1 MSKPNM
7 IWRVLKAKCPNCSK
21 GNIFLNK
28 SVFPLSGMLKT
39 VDHCTN
45 CGQKINT
52 GNDSAPGMN
61 YALSVIVYF
70 LGFVSYACIW
80 GITYK
85 DNSFIYSFIFST
97 IIVVLVQPWL
107 MRLSKA
113 IYIYIF
119 IRSH

>member
-1 MSKPNM
+1 MPKPNT
-7 IWRVLKAKCPNCSK
+7 IWCVLNAKCPTCGK
-21 GNIFLNK
+21 GEIFLNK
-28 SVFPLSGMLKT
+28 KVFPLSNMLKT
-39 VDHCTN
+39 VDYCNN

-61 YALSVIVYF
+61 YALSVVVYI
-70 LGFVSYACIW
+70 LGFILYACIW
-80 GITYK
+80 DITYK

-97 IIVVLVQPWL
+97 IIVILVQPWL

-119 IRSH
+119 IKSH